1 MLRILF
7 SVLLAS
13 AIYTSA
19 VAQQALD
26 FAEVEEFTVAI
37 WDETIENVRGTAA
50 GMQIPHEGE
59 LKDARGRTRR
69 DDVQELILR
78 ESVAKHLASL
88 REEAR
93 AKASDPAALQRVLDA
108 ARPIVELE
116 VFKLML
122 TTSYWLALETL
133 DHHEKLL
140 SPWLARASAVDRDA
154 VVTRVTSSREKLLT
168 LRDQALEQTSTATR
182 LQVFGQL
189 NAEKDSTADF
199 LNERRAALLAQ
210 QGGKLEK
217 FRERTAPCPAPVAP
231 LPGKNAA
238 SFSQDLPKVQTFYPH
253 AMRRMQVEG
262 NVVLRAQISETG
274 CMKRV
279 DVVET
284 SGVNS
289 LDDAAM
295 QWMERASFH
304 PASKNGQAVAG
315 TIRVTVKFDLQD

>member
-7 SVLLAS
+7 AVLLAS
-13 AIYTSA
+13 AIHTSA
-19 VAQQALD
+19 IAQQVLD

-50 GMQIPHEGE
+50 GMQAHDLE

-78 ESVAKHLASL
+78 ESVTKHLESL

-93 AKASDPAALQRVLDA
+93 AKASDPAALQRILDA

-140 SPWLARASAVDRDA
+140 SPWLARAGAADRDA
-154 VVTRVTSSREKLLT
+154 VVSRITSAREKLLS
-168 LRDQALEQTSTATR
+168 LREQALEQTSTAAR

-189 NAEKDSTADF
+189 DAEKDGTADF
-199 LNERRAALLAQ
+199 LNDRRAALLAQ
-210 QGGKLEK
+210 QGRKLEK
-217 FRERTAPCPAPVAP
+217 FRERTSPCPPALAP
-231 LPGKNAA
+231 LPGKGAP
-238 SFSQDLPKVQTFYPH
+238 SFSQDLVKVQTFYPD

-262 NVVLRAQISETG
+262 TVVLRAQLSETG

-279 DVVET
+279 DVVES
-284 SGVNS
+284 SGVSS
-289 LDDAAM
+289 LDEAAM
-295 QWMERASFH
+295 QWMERSSFH

-315 TIRVTVKFDLQD
+315 TLRVIVKFEAEE